1 MNGMSDI
8 NQDMQYL
15 QVNGINQFKKEF
27 EQQKHIEK
35 NLDFNGL
42 HRNEITE
49 EIEGFDAHV

>member
-1 MNGMSDI
+1 MSDI